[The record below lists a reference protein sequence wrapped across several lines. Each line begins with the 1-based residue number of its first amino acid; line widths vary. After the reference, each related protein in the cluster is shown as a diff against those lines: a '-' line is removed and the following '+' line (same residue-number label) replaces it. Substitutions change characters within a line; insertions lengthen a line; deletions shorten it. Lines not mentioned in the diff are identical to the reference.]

1 MRELPLPGERTK
13 QVIALADKVARQ
25 PLPLRT
31 RILLPAI
38 LLIIGIGAFWFG
50 LRDDQADPGTPTPT
64 TAATVTEIP
73 TSVVFT
79 APP

>member
-1 MRELPLPGERTK
+1 MSELPLPGERTK

-31 RILLPAI
+31 RSLLPAI
-38 LLIIGIGAFWFG
+38 LLIVGIGAFWFG
-50 LRDDQADPGTPTPT
+50 LRDDKSDPGVPTPAT
-64 TAATVTEIP
+64 GDTVTEVP

>member
-1 MRELPLPGERTK
+1 MSELPLPGERTK

-31 RILLPAI
+31 RILLPTI
-38 LLIIGIGAFWFG
+38 LLVVGIGAFWFG
-50 LRDDQADPGTPTPT
+50 LRDDNSEPGQPTPT
-64 TAATVTEIP
+64 TAVPVTEIP

>member
-1 MRELPLPGERTK
+1 MSELPLPGERTK
-13 QVIALADKVARQ
+13 QVIALAEKVARQ
-25 PLPLRT
+25 PLPLHT

-38 LLIIGIGAFWFG
+38 LLIVGVGAFWFS
-50 LRDDQADPGTPTPT
+50 LRDNKSDPGVPTPA
-64 TAATVTEIP
+64 TADTVTEVP

>member
-1 MRELPLPGERTK
+1 MSELPLPGERTK
-13 QVIALADKVARQ
+13 QIIALAEEVARQ

-38 LLIIGIGAFWFG
+38 LLVLGIGAFWFG
-50 LRDDQADPGTPTPT
+50 LRDDDANPAPESPTST
-64 TAATVTEIP
+64 TTVGEIP